1 MLIGILAA
9 LGAAFAWSLNF
20 IVPFV
25 IGPYSVF
32 DFSLIRFL
40 VAGSACAVFL
50 LSRRRTVSSLTSRD
64 WLITLFLGLIG
75 YLGYFLALVGAA
87 IYAGPVLAPAI
98 LGLVPVVL
106 GIAGNMQ
113 EKTVPWRKLVMPLG
127 LAALGLLLI
136 HHHPVSDPAIRSVP
150 IGVAL
155 ALTAVGLWTWFGLVN
170 QNTLARRPTMD
181 AGVWTALITLG
192 ASVGFLCFIPV
203 GWYFGLFNLPTIGL
217 GWEHAAPLYIWGV
230 VLALCASLGA
240 AWAWT
245 IAAQRLPV
253 ALAAQLIVMEAVF
266 GTVVGLLV
274 HRRWPSAE
282 ELTGMT
288 VLIVGVIA
296 AVRAFDSENV
306 GLRAARRPVAE

>member
-9 LGAAFAWSLNF
+9 LLAAFGWSLNF

-32 DFSLIRFL
+32 DFSLIRFFI
-40 VAGSACAVFL
+40 AGTACAAFL
-50 LSRRRTVSSLTSRD
+50 FSKRRTVRSLTGGD
-64 WLITLFLGLIG
+64 WLITIALGLIG

-87 IYAGPVLAPAI
+87 IYAGPVIAPAI

-106 GIAGNMQ
+106 GIAGNMRQ
-113 EKTVPWRKLVMPLG
+113 KTVPWRVLIVPVG
-127 LAALGLLLI
+127 LAAAGLVLI
-136 HHHPVSDPAIRSVP
+136 DHRPVSDPAIRSVP
-150 IGVAL
+150 IGVTL
-155 ALTAVGLWTWFGLVN
+155 ALTAVGCWTWFGLVN
-170 QNTLARRPTMD
+170 QSTLARRPAMD

-192 ASVGFLCFIPV
+192 ASFGMLCFTPF
-203 GWYFGLFNLPTIGL
+203 GWYFGLFNLPQIGF
-217 GWEHAAPLYIWGV
+217 GWEQAAPLYIWGI
-230 VLALCASLGA
+230 VLALSASLGA

-245 IAAQRLPV
+245 IAARRLPV

-274 HRRWPSAE
+274 HRRWPSAT
-282 ELTGMT
+282 ELAGMT

-296 AVRAFDSENV
+296 GIRAFDS
-306 GLRAARRPVAE
+306 RRHVTFP

>member
-9 LGAAFAWSLNF
+9 LFAAFAWSLNF

-40 VAGSACAVFL
+40 VAGSACAAFL
-50 LSRRRTVSSLTSRD
+50 VSKRRIVNTLTGRD
-64 WLITLFLGLIG
+64 WMITILLGLMG

-87 IYAGPVLAPAI
+87 IYAGPVIAPAI

-106 GIAGNMQ
+106 GIAGNVRQ
-113 EKTVPWRKLVMPLG
+113 KTVAWRVLIIPLG
-127 LAALGLLLI
+127 LAASGLLLI
-136 HHHPVSDPAIRSVP
+136 HHHSVNDPTIRSVP
-150 IGVAL
+150 IGVTL

-170 QNTLARRPTMD
+170 QSTLARRPTMD

-192 ASVGFLCFIPV
+192 ASIGFLTFTPI
-203 GWYFGLFNLPTIGL
+203 GLYFGLFNLPRIGFDW
-217 GWEHAAPLYIWGV
+217 GHAAQLYFWGIA
-230 VLALCASLGA
+230 LALCASIGA

-253 ALAAQLIVMEAVF
+253 VLAAQLIVMEAVF
-266 GTVVGLLV
+266 GTVVGLVV
-274 HRRWPSAE
+274 HRRWPSPI
-282 ELTGMT
+282 ELAGMT
-288 VLIVGVIA
+288 VLIAGVIA
-296 AVRAFDSENV
+296 GIRAIQKP
-306 GLRAARRPVAE
+306 AAE